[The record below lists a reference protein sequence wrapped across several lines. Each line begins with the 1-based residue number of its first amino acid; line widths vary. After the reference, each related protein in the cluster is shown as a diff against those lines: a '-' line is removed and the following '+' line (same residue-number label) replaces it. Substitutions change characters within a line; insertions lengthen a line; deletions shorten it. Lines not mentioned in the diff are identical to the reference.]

1 MLTGA
6 TGSLGAYILDELL
19 SDPSVATVYCLCRA
33 KDDADASSRIE
44 TSMKTRKLLSRYI
57 QSQARVKALASDL
70 SVNKLGLRSDVYD
83 EIATR
88 ATLVIH
94 VSTL

>member
-19 SDPSVATVYCLCRA
+19 SDSSVATVYCLCRA
-33 KDDADASSRIE
+33 KNDTDASSRIAA
-44 TSMKTRKLLSRYI
+44 SMKTRKLLPRYV
-57 QSQARVKALASDL
+57 QHQARVIALASDL
-70 SVNKLGLRSDVYD
+70 SVNTLGLQSDVYN

-94 VSTL
+94 VSTS

>member
-1 MLTGA
+1 VLTGA

-33 KDDADASSRIE
+33 KNDTDASSRIAA
-44 TSMKTRKLLSRYI
+44 SMKARKLLPRYVQSESR
-57 QSQARVKALASDL
+57 VHALASDL
-70 SVNKLGLRSDVYD
+70 SANKLGLQSNVYN

-88 ATLVIH
+88 TTLVIH
-94 VSTL
+94 VSTS